1 MFKNVLLPALLL
13 LSSHAFSEQGQLT
26 QVWELSDVLSN
37 PESVIFDPQTNLL
50 YVSSVNGGPA
60 EKDGNGFLSTIAL
73 DGTVVNQSWLSSGLN
88 APKGLAIVDGT
99 LYVADIDE
107 LVEIDIGTA
116 SISNRYPAAGA
127 TFLNDVAA
135 DSRDRVYVT
144 DSRSSFI
151 YRLTGNQ
158 LDIWIKDE
166 SIRNP
171 NGIFAEEHFLVVA
184 AGDNNSDNP
193 AGARYLRTIDYES
206 KAINPLTNRTAIG
219 GIDAVEPDHQGG
231 YLLSDWAGGTVM
243 HYSREGH
250 TTELLKR
257 ERGTAD
263 FTYLPASQMLYLPL
277 MMESK
282 LIAYKLE

>member
-1 MFKNVLLPALLL
+1 MFKNVLLLALSL
-13 LSSHAFSEQGQLT
+13 LSPHTFSEQGRLT
-26 QVWELSDVLSN
+26 QVWELSNVLSN

-50 YVSSVNGGPA
+50 YASSVNGGTA
-60 EKDGNGFLSTIAL
+60 EKDGNGFLSAIAL
-73 DGTVVNQSWLSSGLN
+73 DGKLVNQSWLSGLN
-88 APKGLAIVDGT
+88 APKGLAVIDGT

-135 DSRDRVYVT
+135 DSRGRVYVS
-144 DSRSSFI
+144 DSRSSLI

-171 NGIFAEEHFLVVA
+171 NGIFAEEQFLVVA
-184 AGDNNSDNP
+184 AGDNNSENP
-193 AGARYLRTIDYES
+193 AGARYLMTIDYES

-250 TTELLKR
+250 ITELLKR

-282 LIAYKLE
+282 LIAYKLD